1 MSAYFLVEI
10 ETVDAQAMAEY
21 RALIPPVVQAFGGR
35 FLVRG
40 GACETLEGDWVP
52 PRLVVLEFPDLA
64 TARAFYDSELYAPLK
79 QLRLRAGR
87 SRLVLVEGV
96 P

>member
-1 MSAYFLVEI
+1 MPAYFLVEI
-10 ETVDAQAMAEY
+10 DTVDEPAMAAY
-21 RALIPPVVQAFGGR
+21 RQQVPPVVEAFGGR

-40 GACETLEGDWVP
+40 GASETLEGDWHP

-64 TARAFYDSELYAPLK
+64 TARAFYHSEVYAPLK
-79 QLRLRAGR
+79 TMRCEAGH

-96 P
+96 A

>member
-64 TARAFYDSELYAPLK
+64 TAWAFYDSELYAPLK